1 MKSLYDEY
9 TLRYATV
16 NEDDITG
23 SQSQSGA
30 TSSQSTS
37 QDGSNRMDLDTG
49 VGYERMDFVYKEMID
64 EIGIEDAANEVEI
77 YLKDKVEITKNSL
90 PGSEYD
96 VLGWWK
102 VNEHKYP
109 ALCPIAKD
117 VLAMQV
123 SSVAS
128 ESAFS
133 TSGRVLDPCRSCLT
147 HYMMS

>member
-1 MKSLYDEY
+1 
-9 TLRYATV
+9 
-16 NEDDITG
+16 
-23 SQSQSGA
+23 
-30 TSSQSTS
+30 
-37 QDGSNRMDLDTG
+37 
-49 VGYERMDFVYKEMID
+49 MDFVYKEMID

-90 PGSEYD
+90 LGSEYD

-109 ALCPIAKD
+109 VLCEIAKD
-117 VLAMQV
+117 ILAMQV

-133 TSGRVLDPCRSCLT
+133 TSSRVLDPYRSCLT
-147 HYMMS
+147 HYMIEVLLCTEQWMKSDTHLRVRASVFRNNQLMSDVEQQDQLYRGNIL